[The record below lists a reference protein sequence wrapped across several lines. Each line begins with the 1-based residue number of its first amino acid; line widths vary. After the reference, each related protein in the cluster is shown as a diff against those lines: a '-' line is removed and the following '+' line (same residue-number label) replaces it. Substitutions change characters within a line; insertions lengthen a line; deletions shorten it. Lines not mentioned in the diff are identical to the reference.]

1 MAGELKVQPSSGFKP
16 TTNHVPSPDPQ
27 WSVISTKLLL
37 AELQRRKED
46 GERPACGS
54 KETGWYDTAAHVFAL
69 LLILTLST
77 LGMMSPGSRELQ
89 ATSVQA
95 WSFGD

>member
-1 MAGELKVQPSSGFKP
+1 MAGELKVQPSSASKP
-16 TTNHVPSPDPQ
+16 KTNHVPSPDPQ
-27 WSVISTKLLL
+27 AISTKLLL
-37 AELQRRKED
+37 AELRRRKED